1 MKLAVRIISV
11 PRPFY
16 SMMYSGSPV
25 FRLTVFDENYLTN
38 ALR

>member
-25 FRLTVFDENYLTN
+25 FRLPFLTKII
-38 ALR
+38 

>member
-25 FRLTVFDENYLTN
+25 LWLPFDENYLAN